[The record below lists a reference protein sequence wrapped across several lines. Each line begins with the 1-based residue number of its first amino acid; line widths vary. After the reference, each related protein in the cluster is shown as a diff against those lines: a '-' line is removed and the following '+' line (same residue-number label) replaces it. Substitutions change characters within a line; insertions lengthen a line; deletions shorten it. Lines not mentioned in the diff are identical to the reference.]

1 MENLLT
7 ASELKD
13 EVLKRVKNLEPQVED
28 ECSRLIESLLN
39 ALIAGKNSLTE
50 EYNSEVGII
59 KLSLV
64 KNRLTNLGYKV
75 ELREE
80 ERQENYYEHS
90 YYYVLNVRI

>member
-13 EVLKRVKNLEPQVED
+13 EVLNRVKNLEPQIED

-39 ALIAGKNSLTE
+39 ELVAGKNSLTE

-64 KNRLTNLGYKV
+64 KNRLTDLGYKV

>member
-28 ECSRLIESLLN
+28 ECSRIIESLLN
-39 ALIAGKNSLTE
+39 KLVAGKNSLTR
-50 EYNSEVGII
+50 EYNSDWGIV
-59 KLSLV
+59 KLSLI
-64 KNRLTNLGYKV
+64 KNRLTKLGYKV

-80 ERQENYYEHS
+80 ERQENFYDYS
-90 YYYVLNVRI
+90 YYYVLYVRI

>member
-13 EVLKRVKNLEPQVED
+13 EALKRVKNLEPQVED

-64 KNRLTNLGYKV
+64 KNRLTDLGYKV

-90 YYYVLNVRI
+90 YYYVLYVRI

>member
-39 ALIAGKNSLTE
+39 ELVAGKNSLTE

-64 KNRLTNLGYKV
+64 KNRLTDLGYKV

-80 ERQENYYEHS
+80 EKQENYYEHS
-90 YYYVLNVRI
+90 YFYVLNVRI

>member
-28 ECSRLIESLLN
+28 ECSRIIESLLN
-39 ALIAGKNSLTE
+39 KLVAGKNSLTE

-64 KNRLTNLGYKV
+64 KNRLTDLGYKV

>member
-13 EVLKRVKNLEPQVED
+13 EVLKRVKNLEPQIED

-39 ALIAGKNSLTE
+39 ELVAGKNSLTE

-64 KNRLTNLGYKV
+64 KNRLTDLGYKV

-90 YYYVLNVRI
+90 YFYVLNVRI

>member
-13 EVLKRVKNLEPQVED
+13 EVLKRVKNLEPQIED

-39 ALIAGKNSLTE
+39 ELIAGKNSLTE

-64 KNRLTNLGYKV
+64 KNRLTDLGYKV

>member
-28 ECSRLIESLLN
+28 ECNRLIESLLN

-64 KNRLTNLGYKV
+64 KNRLTDLGYKV
-75 ELREE
+75 ELIEE

>member
-28 ECSRLIESLLN
+28 ECSRVIESLLN
-39 ALIAGKNSLTE
+39 KLVAGKNSLTR
-50 EYNSEVGII
+50 EYNSNWGIV
-59 KLSLV
+59 KLSLI
-64 KNRLTNLGYKV
+64 KNRLTELGYKV

-80 ERQENYYEHS
+80 ERQENFYDYS
-90 YYYVLNVRI
+90 YYYVLKVRI

>member
-39 ALIAGKNSLTE
+39 VLIAGKNSLTE

-64 KNRLTNLGYKV
+64 KNRLTDLGYKV

-90 YYYVLNVRI
+90 YYYVLNIRI

>member
-13 EVLKRVKNLEPQVED
+13 EALKRVKNLEPQVED
-28 ECSRLIESLLN
+28 ECSRIIESLLN
-39 ALIAGKNSLTE
+39 KLVGGKNSLTE

-64 KNRLTNLGYKV
+64 KNRLTDLGYKV

-90 YYYVLNVRI
+90 YYYVLKVRI

>member
-28 ECSRLIESLLN
+28 ECSRIIESLLN
-39 ALIAGKNSLTE
+39 KLVAGKNSLTR
-50 EYNSEVGII
+50 EYNSNWGIV
-59 KLSLV
+59 KLSLI
-64 KNRLTNLGYKV
+64 KNRLTELGYKV

-80 ERQENYYEHS
+80 ERQENFYDYS
-90 YYYVLNVRI
+90 YYYVLKVRI

>member
-1 MENLLT
+1 MEKLLT

-13 EVLKRVKNLEPQVED
+13 EVLKRVKNLEPQIED
-28 ECSRLIESLLN
+28 ECSRLIESLLVS
-39 ALIAGKNSLTE
+39 LVDGKNSLTE

-64 KNRLTNLGYKV
+64 KNRLTDLGYKV

>member
-13 EVLKRVKNLEPQVED
+13 EVLKRVKNLEPQVEN
-28 ECSRLIESLLN
+28 ECSRVIESLLN
-39 ALIAGKNSLTE
+39 KLVAGKNSLTR
-50 EYNSEVGII
+50 EYNSDWGIV
-59 KLSLV
+59 KLSLI
-64 KNRLTNLGYKV
+64 KNRLTELGYKV

-80 ERQENYYEHS
+80 ERQENFYDYS

>member
-28 ECSRLIESLLN
+28 ECSRVIESLLIK
-39 ALIAGKNSLTE
+39 LVAGKNSLTE

-64 KNRLTNLGYKV
+64 KNRLTDLGYKV

>member
-13 EVLKRVKNLEPQVED
+13 EVLKRVKNLEPQIED

-39 ALIAGKNSLTE
+39 ELVAGKNSLTE

-64 KNRLTNLGYKV
+64 KNRLTDLGYKA

>member
-28 ECSRLIESLLN
+28 ECSRIIESLLN
-39 ALIAGKNSLTE
+39 KLVAGKNSLTE

-64 KNRLTNLGYKV
+64 KNRLTDLGYKV
-75 ELREE
+75 ELWEE

>member
-13 EVLKRVKNLEPQVED
+13 EVLKRVKNLEPQIED
-28 ECSRLIESLLN
+28 ECSRLIESLLIE
-39 ALIAGKNSLTE
+39 LVAGKNSLTE

-64 KNRLTNLGYKV
+64 KNRLTDLGYKV

>member
-7 ASELKD
+7 ASELKN
-13 EVLKRVKNLEPQVED
+13 EVLKRVKNLEPQIED

-39 ALIAGKNSLTE
+39 ELVAGKNSLTE

-64 KNRLTNLGYKV
+64 KNRLTDLGYKV

>member
-39 ALIAGKNSLTE
+39 KLIAGKNSLTE

-64 KNRLTNLGYKV
+64 KNRLTDLGYKV

>member
-7 ASELKD
+7 ASKLKD

-64 KNRLTNLGYKV
+64 KNRLTDLGYKV

>member
-13 EVLKRVKNLEPQVED
+13 EVLKRVKNLEPQIED

-39 ALIAGKNSLTE
+39 ELVVGKNSLTE

-64 KNRLTNLGYKV
+64 KNRLTDLGYKV

>member
-13 EVLKRVKNLEPQVED
+13 EVLKRVKNLEPQIED

-39 ALIAGKNSLTE
+39 ELVAGKNSLTE

-64 KNRLTNLGYKV
+64 KNRLTDLGYKV

-80 ERQENYYEHS
+80 EKQENYYEHS

>member
-13 EVLKRVKNLEPQVED
+13 EVLKRVKNLEPQIED

-64 KNRLTNLGYKV
+64 KNRLTDLGYKV

>member
-39 ALIAGKNSLTE
+39 KLVAGKNSLTR
-50 EYNSEVGII
+50 EYNSNWGFV
-59 KLSLV
+59 KLSLI
-64 KNRLTNLGYKV
+64 KNRLTELGYKV
-75 ELREE
+75 ELREK
-80 ERQENYYEHS
+80 ERQENFYDYS

>member
-64 KNRLTNLGYKV
+64 KNRLTDLGYKV

-90 YYYVLNVRI
+90 YYYVLKVRI

>member
-64 KNRLTNLGYKV
+64 KNRLTELGYKV

>member
-50 EYNSEVGII
+50 EYISEVGII

-64 KNRLTNLGYKV
+64 KNRLTDLGYKV

>member
-28 ECSRLIESLLN
+28 ECSRVIESLLN
-39 ALIAGKNSLTE
+39 KLVAGKNSLTR
-50 EYNSEVGII
+50 EYNSDWGIV
-59 KLSLV
+59 KLSLI
-64 KNRLTNLGYKV
+64 KNRLTELGYKV

-80 ERQENYYEHS
+80 ERQENFYDYS

>member
-13 EVLKRVKNLEPQVED
+13 EALKRVKNLEPQVED

-64 KNRLTNLGYKV
+64 KNRLTDLGYKV

>member
-13 EVLKRVKNLEPQVED
+13 EVLKRVKNLEPQIED

-64 KNRLTNLGYKV
+64 KNRLTELGYKV

-80 ERQENYYEHS
+80 ERQENFYDYS

>member
-28 ECSRLIESLLN
+28 ECSRVIESLLN
-39 ALIAGKNSLTE
+39 KLVAGKNSLTR
-50 EYNSEVGII
+50 EYNSDWGIV
-59 KLSLV
+59 KLSLI
-64 KNRLTNLGYKV
+64 KNRLTDLGYKV

-80 ERQENYYEHS
+80 ERQENFYDYS
-90 YYYVLNVRI
+90 YYYVLYIRI

>member
-39 ALIAGKNSLTE
+39 KLVAGKNSLTRK
-50 EYNSEVGII
+50 YNSNWGIV
-59 KLSLV
+59 KLSLI
-64 KNRLTNLGYKV
+64 KNRLTELGYKV

-80 ERQENYYEHS
+80 ERQENFYDYS

>member
-28 ECSRLIESLLN
+28 ECSRVIESLLN
-39 ALIAGKNSLTE
+39 KLVAGKNSLTR
-50 EYNSEVGII
+50 EYNSDWGIV
-59 KLSLV
+59 KLSLI
-64 KNRLTNLGYKV
+64 KNRLTELGYKV

-80 ERQENYYEHS
+80 ERQENFYDYS
-90 YYYVLNVRI
+90 YYYVLYVRI